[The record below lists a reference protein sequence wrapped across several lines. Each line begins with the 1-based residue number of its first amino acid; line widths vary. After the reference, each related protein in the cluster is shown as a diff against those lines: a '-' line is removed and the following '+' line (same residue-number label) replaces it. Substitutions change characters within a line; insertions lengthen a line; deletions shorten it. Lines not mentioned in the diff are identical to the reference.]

1 MKNFM
6 SKIVFKVQ
14 ITVGKAKEMAFRGYL
29 KLQQMKANT
38 GRVLCQQSGEG
49 FVDTALFSVLRCYD
63 RIATLRKRVNN
74 KMNRVRFR
82 VNELMNRSKV
92 VLLDQRGEGT
102 VSQAITILTAV
113 VLGSLL
119 LMGLYK
125 LIGDVVLPELQE
137 RIMEMFNLN
146 YS

>member
-1 MKNFM
+1 MKKLLKKSNEFAL
-6 SKIVFKVQ
+6 KQVI
-14 ITVGKAKEMAFRGYL
+14 KAQAIMR
-29 KLQQMKANT
+29 NN
-38 GRVLCQQSGEG
+38 RGEG
-49 FVDTALFSVLRCYD
+49 YIDTAVFSVLRCYD

-82 VNELMNRSKV
+82 ANELMNRSKV

-137 RIMEMFNLN
+137 RIMEMFN
-146 YS
+146 YAG

>member
-1 MKNFM
+1 MLRKTM
-6 SKIVFKVQ
+6 EKVSEKAVLVSLKSKDI
-14 ITVGKAKEMAFRGYL
+14 L
-29 KLQQMKANT
+29 KDRK
-38 GRVLCQQSGEG
+38 GEG
-49 FVDTALFSVLRCYD
+49 FVDSAVFSVLRCYD

-82 VNELMNRSKV
+82 ANELMNRSKV

-137 RIMEMFNLN
+137 RIMEMFN
-146 YS
+146 YGS

>member
-1 MKNFM
+1 MRKLMNKAQM
-6 SKIVFKVQ
+6 EMVKVM
-14 ITVGKAKEMAFRGYL
+14 VK
-29 KLQQMKANT
+29 
-38 GRVLCQQSGEG
+38 GRAILAGNSGEG
-49 FVDTALFSVLRCYD
+49 MVDSAVFSVLRCYD

-82 VNELMNRSKV
+82 ANELMNRSKV

-137 RIMEMFNLN
+137 RIMEMFN
-146 YS
+146 YGS

>member
-1 MKNFM
+1 
-6 SKIVFKVQ
+6 
-14 ITVGKAKEMAFRGYL
+14 
-29 KLQQMKANT
+29 
-38 GRVLCQQSGEG
+38 
-49 FVDTALFSVLRCYD
+49 
-63 RIATLRKRVNN
+63 
-74 KMNRVRFR
+74 MNRVRFR
-82 VNELMNRSKV
+82 ANELMNRSKV

-137 RIMEMFNLN
+137 RIMEMFN
-146 YS
+146 YGS

>member
-49 FVDTALFSVLRCYD
+49 FVDTALKILISV
-63 RIATLRKRVNN
+63 
-74 KMNRVRFR
+74 
-82 VNELMNRSKV
+82 V
-92 VLLDQRGEGT
+92 VGALLLAGLYMLFND
-102 VSQAITILTAV
+102 TILPT
-113 VLGSLL
+113 LT
-119 LMGLYK
+119 
-125 LIGDVVLPELQE
+125 E
-137 RIMEMFNLN
+137 RIKSLFN
-146 YS
+146 YKG

>member
-1 MKNFM
+1 MKKLLKKSNEFAL
-6 SKIVFKVQ
+6 KQVI
-14 ITVGKAKEMAFRGYL
+14 KAQAIMR
-29 KLQQMKANT
+29 NN
-38 GRVLCQQSGEG
+38 RGEG
-49 FVDTALFSVLRCYD
+49 YIDTAVFSVLRCYD

-82 VNELMNRSKV
+82 ANELMNRSKV

-137 RIMEMFNLN
+137 RIMEMFN
-146 YS
+146 YGS

>member
-1 MKNFM
+1 
-6 SKIVFKVQ
+6 
-14 ITVGKAKEMAFRGYL
+14 
-29 KLQQMKANT
+29 
-38 GRVLCQQSGEG
+38 
-49 FVDTALFSVLRCYD
+49 
-63 RIATLRKRVNN
+63 
-74 KMNRVRFR
+74 
-82 VNELMNRSKV
+82 MNRSKV

-137 RIMEMFNLN
+137 RIMEMFN
-146 YS
+146 YGS

>member
-1 MKNFM
+1 
-6 SKIVFKVQ
+6 
-14 ITVGKAKEMAFRGYL
+14 
-29 KLQQMKANT
+29 
-38 GRVLCQQSGEG
+38 
-49 FVDTALFSVLRCYD
+49 
-63 RIATLRKRVNN
+63 
-74 KMNRVRFR
+74 MNRVRFR
-82 VNELMNRSKV
+82 ANELMNRSKV

-137 RIMEMFNLN
+137 RIMEMFN
-146 YS
+146 YSS

>member
-1 MKNFM
+1 MCNQNNKYKIYGGVEMLRKAMEKVNEKAVLVSLK
-6 SKIVFKVQ
+6 SKQ
-14 ITVGKAKEMAFRGYL
+14 ILEDKK
-29 KLQQMKANT
+29 
-38 GRVLCQQSGEG
+38 GEG
-49 FVDTALFSVLRCYD
+49 FVDSAVFSVLRCYD

-82 VNELMNRSKV
+82 ANELMNRSKV

-137 RIMEMFNLN
+137 RIMEMFN
-146 YS
+146 YGS

>member
-1 MKNFM
+1 ML
-6 SKIVFKVQ
+6 
-14 ITVGKAKEMAFRGYL
+14 G
-29 KLQQMKANT
+29 
-38 GRVLCQQSGEG
+38 
-49 FVDTALFSVLRCYD
+49 ALLLAGLYALFGDVVMFSVLRCYD

-137 RIMEMFNLN
+137 RIMEMFN
-146 YS
+146 YAG

>member
-1 MKNFM
+1 
-6 SKIVFKVQ
+6 
-14 ITVGKAKEMAFRGYL
+14 
-29 KLQQMKANT
+29 
-38 GRVLCQQSGEG
+38 
-49 FVDTALFSVLRCYD
+49 
-63 RIATLRKRVNN
+63 VNN

-137 RIMEMFNLN
+137 RIMEMFN
-146 YS
+146 YAG

>member
-1 MKNFM
+1 MLRKTMEKVNEKAILVSLK
-6 SKIVFKVQ
+6 SKHI
-14 ITVGKAKEMAFRGYL
+14 L
-29 KLQQMKANT
+29 KDK
-38 GRVLCQQSGEG
+38 RGEG
-49 FVDTALFSVLRCYD
+49 FVDSAVFSVLSCYD

-82 VNELMNRSKV
+82 ANELMNRSKV

-137 RIMEMFNLN
+137 RIMEMFN
-146 YS
+146 YGS

>member
-1 MKNFM
+1 MRKMMKRVKESAMKNM
-6 SKIVFKVQ
+6 
-14 ITVGKAKEMAFRGYL
+14 FRASNIL
-29 KLQQMKANT
+29 KDT
-38 GRVLCQQSGEG
+38 RGEG
-49 FVDTALFSVLRCYD
+49 YIDTAVFSVLRCYD

-137 RIMEMFNLN
+137 RIMEMFN
-146 YS
+146 YAG

>member
-1 MKNFM
+1 MKN
-6 SKIVFKVQ
+6 IL
-14 ITVGKAKEMAFRGYL
+14 R
-29 KLQQMKANT
+29 KANEFMI
-38 GRVLCQQSGEG
+38 RKAVAAKVAVSNNRGEG
-49 FVDTALFSVLRCYD
+49 YIDTAVFSVLRCYD

-82 VNELMNRSKV
+82 ANELMNRSKV

-137 RIMEMFNLN
+137 RIMEMFN
-146 YS
+146 YSS

>member
-1 MKNFM
+1 
-6 SKIVFKVQ
+6 
-14 ITVGKAKEMAFRGYL
+14 
-29 KLQQMKANT
+29 
-38 GRVLCQQSGEG
+38 
-49 FVDTALFSVLRCYD
+49 
-63 RIATLRKRVNN
+63 
-74 KMNRVRFR
+74 MNRIRFR
-82 VNELMNRSKV
+82 ANELMNRSKV

-137 RIMEMFNLN
+137 RIMEMFN
-146 YS
+146 YGS

>member
-1 MKNFM
+1 MCNQNNKNKTYGGIEM
-6 SKIVFKVQ
+6 LRKTMEKVSEKAVLVSLKSKDI
-14 ITVGKAKEMAFRGYL
+14 L
-29 KLQQMKANT
+29 KDRK
-38 GRVLCQQSGEG
+38 GEG
-49 FVDTALFSVLRCYD
+49 FVDSAVFSVLRCYD

-82 VNELMNRSKV
+82 ANELMNRSKV

-137 RIMEMFNLN
+137 RIMEMFN
-146 YS
+146 YGS

>member
-1 MKNFM
+1 MKKLLKKSNEFAL
-6 SKIVFKVQ
+6 KQVI
-14 ITVGKAKEMAFRGYL
+14 KAQAIMR
-29 KLQQMKANT
+29 NN
-38 GRVLCQQSGEG
+38 RGEG
-49 FVDTALFSVLRCYD
+49 YIDTAVFSVLRCYD

-74 KMNRVRFR
+74 KMNRVRFGA
-82 VNELMNRSKV
+82 NELMNRSKV

-137 RIMEMFNLN
+137 RIMEMFN
-146 YS
+146 YGS